1 VDSTSIC
8 ALRLQEAGVIK
19 STPQKHLAQGLDWRL
34 LNELKKELKDWEQ
47 DYAASCLAT
56 GCDRVEFDTQF
67 RLL

>member
-1 VDSTSIC
+1 
-8 ALRLQEAGVIK
+8 VIK
-19 STPQKHLAQGLDWRL
+19 STPQKDLAQGPDWPF

-47 DYAASCLAT
+47 DYAASCLTT